1 MATALAY
8 LFEHHVWANLR
19 LVDALAGLD
28 AALLRAS
35 AEGTYG
41 AVDDT
46 LQHLVI
52 SEERYVLT
60 ANDVSLGPP
69 SPLGAFPGFDDIRGR
84 LARSG
89 EALIEIAGRADPAQL
104 LHVVRGG
111 QTFEMGIMVPLTQA
125 INHATE
131 HRAHIVTALSTR
143 GVAPVALDAW
153 TYWGAQQPRE
163 A

>member
-8 LFEHHVWANLR
+8 VFEHHLWANLR

-35 AEGTYG
+35 AAGTYG

-60 ANDVSLGPP
+60 AQGESLDPP
-69 SPLGAFPGFDDIRGR
+69 SPLGTFPGFDDIRAR
-84 LARSG
+84 LARTG
-89 EALIEIAGRADPAQL
+89 AALIEIAARADPAQL
-104 LHVVRGG
+104 LHVARGG
-111 QTFEMGIMVPLTQA
+111 QTFEMSIMVPLTQA

-131 HRAHIVTALSTR
+131 HRAHIVTVLSAR
-143 GVAPVALDAW
+143 GVEPVSLDAW
-153 TYWGAQQPRE
+153 TYMGAQSHD